1 VAHPAADLQAADLRV
16 VVLRVVVLR
25 VVVRPEAV
33 HPEAVHPAAVLRVA
47 DLRVVIHPAAVLPV
61 VARPV
66 AILQAVVRQVA
77 LACPVVRQVVLRV
90 VRVVAFPDS
99 RFPASVARQWEVL
112 MVTEMLTVTVMA
124 RAVAIPIAAGLACLA
139 VSAAWA
145 EPGNV
150 VTVARLARV
159 RLPTRPG
166 AQVVK
171 VLPAA
176 LVNILVKPMRSAPRV
191 SAKSWTNL

>member
-1 VAHPAADLQAADLRV
+1 VAVHPVAVHPVADLRV
-16 VVLRVVVLR
+16 VDLRVVDHPAAVLRVV
-25 VVVRPEAV
+25 
-33 HPEAVHPAAVLRVA
+33 VHPAAVLRVVA
-47 DLRVVIHPAAVLPV
+47 PPVAVLRAVIHPAAVLRV
-61 VARPV
+61 VAPPV

-77 LACPVVRQVVLRV
+77 LARPVVLRV
-90 VRVVAFPDS
+90 VRVAAFPDS
-99 RFPASVARQWEVL
+99 RFPASVARQWAVP
-112 MVTEMLTVTVMA
+112 MVTEILTVTAMA
-124 RAVAIPIAAGLACLA
+124 RVAAVATPIAAGLACLA

-145 EPGNV
+145 GPGNV
-150 VTVARLARV
+150 VTVARPARV

-191 SAKSWTNL
+191 SAKSWTNQ

>member
-1 VAHPAADLQAADLRV
+1 VA
-16 VVLRVVVLR
+16 
-25 VVVRPEAV
+25 
-33 HPEAVHPAAVLRVA
+33 HPAAVLRAAVHPVA
-47 DLRVVIHPAAVLPV
+47 DHPVAVLRVADLRAAVLKVVVHPAVVLRVVIHPAAVLRV

-77 LACPVVRQVVLRV
+77 LARPVVLQVVLRV
-90 VRVVAFPDS
+90 VQVVAFPDS
-99 RFPASVARQWEVL
+99 RFPASVARQWEALV
-112 MVTEMLTVTVMA
+112 VTAMAMLTVTVMA
-124 RAVAIPIAAGLACLA
+124 RVAVAIPIAAGLACLA

-150 VTVARLARV
+150 VTVARPARV

>member
-1 VAHPAADLQAADLRV
+1 MADHPVADHPVA
-16 VVLRVVVLR
+16 VLR
-25 VVVRPEAV
+25 AV
-33 HPEAVHPAAVLRVA
+33 DHPAAVLRVA
-47 DLRVVIHPAAVLPV
+47 DHPAAVLRVADHPAAVLPV

-90 VRVVAFPDS
+90 VRVAAFPDS
-99 RFPASVARQWEVL
+99 RFPASVARQWEAMAIV
-112 MVTEMLTVTVMA
+112 MVTAMAIVMVTVMA
-124 RAVAIPIAAGLACLA
+124 RVAIPIAAGLACLA

-150 VTVARLARV
+150 VTVARPARV

-166 AQVVK
+166 AQAVQ

-176 LVNILVKPMRSAPRV
+176 LVNILVKPMRSALRV
-191 SAKSWTNL
+191 SAKSWTNLWETLTKS

>member
-1 VAHPAADLQAADLRV
+1 MDLRV

-25 VVVRPEAV
+25 VAVRPAAV
-33 HPEAVHPAAVLRVA
+33 RPAAVRLEAVHPAAVLRV
-47 DLRVVIHPAAVLPV
+47 VIHPAAVLRV

-77 LACPVVRQVVLRV
+77 LACPAVLQVVLRV
-90 VRVVAFPDS
+90 VQVVVFPDS
-99 RFPASVARQWEVL
+99 RFPASVARQWVVL
-112 MVTEMLTVTVMA
+112 VVTAMVMLTVTVMA
-124 RAVAIPIAAGLACLA
+124 AVAIPIAAGLACLA

-150 VTVARLARV
+150 VTVARPARV

>member
-1 VAHPAADLQAADLRV
+1 MAAHPVADLRV
-16 VVLRVVVLR
+16 VVHPEAVRPAAVLR
-25 VVVRPEAV
+25 VV
-33 HPEAVHPAAVLRVA
+33 VHPAAVLR
-47 DLRVVIHPAAVLPV
+47 V

-77 LACPVVRQVVLRV
+77 PACPVVPQAVLRV
-90 VRVVAFPDS
+90 VQVVVFPDS

-112 MVTEMLTVTVMA
+112 LATEMVTVTVMA
-124 RAVAIPIAAGLACLA
+124 RAVAIPIAAALACLA

-150 VTVARLARV
+150 VTEARPARE

-166 AQVVK
+166 ARAVR
-171 VLPAA
+171 VLLAA
-176 LVNILVKPMRSAPRV
+176 LVNILVKPMRSALRV

>member
-1 VAHPAADLQAADLRV
+1 VADHPVA
-16 VVLRVVVLR
+16 VLR
-25 VVVRPEAV
+25 
-33 HPEAVHPAAVLRVA
+33 AAVLRAAV
-47 DLRVVIHPAAVLPV
+47 LRVVIHPAAVLPV

-77 LACPVVRQVVLRV
+77 LACPVVPQAVLRV
-90 VRVVAFPDS
+90 VQVVVFPDS
-99 RFPASVARQWEVL
+99 RFPASVARQWEVPV
-112 MVTEMLTVTVMA
+112 VTTLVTVTVTVTVMA

-150 VTVARLARV
+150 VTVARPARV

-166 AQVVK
+166 AQAVR

-176 LVNILVKPMRSAPRV
+176 LVNILVKPMRSALRV

>member
-1 VAHPAADLQAADLRV
+1 VA
-16 VVLRVVVLR
+16 
-25 VVVRPEAV
+25 
-33 HPEAVHPAAVLRVA
+33 HPAAVLRAAVHPVA
-47 DLRVVIHPAAVLPV
+47 DHPVAVLRVADLRAAVLKVVVHPAVVLRVVIHPAAVLRV

-77 LACPVVRQVVLRV
+77 LARPVVLQVVLRV
-90 VRVVAFPDS
+90 VQVVAFPDS

-112 MVTEMLTVTVMA
+112 LATEMVTMTVTVMA

-150 VTVARLARV
+150 VTVARPARV